1 MVPFQKASAPQNL
14 TATLSGTRVVLN
26 WQAPANTGGSNVS
39 QYAIEYS
46 ANGGATW
53 ILTAYSYTLTANV
66 GAAPKGQTFSY
77 RVTARTSA
85 GLGATSSPVSVATP
99 ATVTGAVRLNS
110 AVSTGAG
117 TFNLTFS
124 APADLGGV
132 ASYSYRVELLGANG
146 WTTVASGTGAAV
158 NVVAL
163 TTANRTTIFTYR
175 VIATNSVGDSVS
187 TSFNFRG

>member
-1 MVPFQKASAPQNL
+1 
-14 TATLSGTRVVLN
+14 
-26 WQAPANTGGSNVS
+26 
-39 QYAIEYS
+39 
-46 ANGGATW
+46 
-53 ILTAYSYTLTANV
+53 
-66 GAAPKGQTFSY
+66 
-77 RVTARTSA
+77 VTARTSA
-85 GLGATSSPVSVATP
+85 GLGATSIAVSVATP

-124 APADLGGV
+124 APADLGGA

-146 WTTVASGTGAAV
+146 WTTVVSGSGAAV
-158 NVVAL
+158 NVVTL
-163 TTANRTTIFTYR
+163 TTANRTTTFTYR

>member
-1 MVPFQKASAPQNL
+1 
-14 TATLSGTRVVLN
+14 
-26 WQAPANTGGSNVS
+26 
-39 QYAIEYS
+39 
-46 ANGGATW
+46 
-53 ILTAYSYTLTANV
+53 
-66 GAAPKGQTFSY
+66 
-77 RVTARTSA
+77 VTARTSA